1 MKKKVVAERR
11 KLVGLT
17 QLNLMVAE
25 RRKLVGLT
33 QLNLMVAGNVKNPLE
48 VSNGL

>member
-1 MKKKVVAERR
+1 MIIERR

-17 QLNLMVAE
+17 QLNLMVAG

-48 VSNGL
+48 VSKWQL